1 MLYSPRIRCSFHISI
16 IYCLNKTNLISII
29 HVSSACLHTR
39 CDNLLIKLNNNQFG
53 WFALCEFIVSYQN
66 AGLNYATAQKL
77 VAVPTYTQATYRPV
91 VPPTAATAATA
102 YTNAYAQPTGIA
114 PVKVRSR
121 FSMKNF
127 PTFFFLVFGFQIHF
141 TLNFGFYLVHSR
153 TTDQLLQSGCSSLPE
168 ICIRPINKC
177 DIINTIRFIISTK
190 C

>member
-1 MLYSPRIRCSFHISI
+1 MFWGT
-16 IYCLNKTNLISII
+16 CLQ
-29 HVSSACLHTR
+29 TR

-121 FSMKNF
+121 YFQWRIF
-127 PTFFFLVFGFQIHF
+127 QRFFFFFWFSNPFYTEFRFLFS
-141 TLNFGFYLVHSR
+141 TLSHN
-153 TTDQLLQSGCSSLPE
+153 
-168 ICIRPINKC
+168 RPITTVPPQQATRNLH
-177 DIINTIRFIISTK
+177 TPHQ
-190 C
+190 